1 MIRFISKSPEET
13 IKIAVQLSK
22 YILPGSIICLSGD
35 LGTGKTAFTQG
46 LGKGL
51 GITDYIT
58 SPSYTIINEYYTAS
72 MPLYHFDVYRLES
85 PDEIFELGCDEYF
98 FGEGVTIIEWAEKIK
113 EVLPKEKLWIT
124 IKYGKKPN
132 ERVISMNAYGNKN
145 KAILKEI
152 RTYENTGH

>member
-13 IKIAVQLSK
+13 IKIAMQLSK

-35 LGTGKTAFTQG
+35 LGAGKTAFTQG

-51 GITDYIT
+51 GITDHIT

-85 PDEIFELGCDEYF
+85 PDEIFELACDEYF

-145 KAILKEI
+145 KAILKEM

>member
-13 IKIAVQLSK
+13 IKIAMQLSK

-51 GITDYIT
+51 GITDHIT

-145 KAILKEI
+145 KAILKEM